1 MRKTFNLL
9 SQPIFLLGLF
19 LLACSNPPQSKATN
33 NPPLAPEPEPTQ
45 KPVVEPATPVA
56 SVPPVSP
63 PAAPAT
69 KSATK
74 KEAAT
79 KEADVPVSV
88 PAQVQPPEMTIE
100 AGLHDAWDQLLRRH
114 VSAKGKVNYE
124 GFKADKTA
132 LDAYLQALSDNPPAE
147 TWSRAEKMAYW
158 INAYNAFTMT

>member
-45 KPVVEPATPVA
+45 KPVEEPATPVA

-100 AGLHDAWDQLLRRH
+100 AGLQKRLGQDVHIQVRLLDNIPLEASGKHRYVVSH
-114 VSAKGKVNYE
+114 VKLNGDLANAASHP
-124 GFKADKTA
+124 
-132 LDAYLQALSDNPPAE
+132 QPE
-147 TWSRAEKMAYW
+147 TH
-158 INAYNAFTMT
+158 